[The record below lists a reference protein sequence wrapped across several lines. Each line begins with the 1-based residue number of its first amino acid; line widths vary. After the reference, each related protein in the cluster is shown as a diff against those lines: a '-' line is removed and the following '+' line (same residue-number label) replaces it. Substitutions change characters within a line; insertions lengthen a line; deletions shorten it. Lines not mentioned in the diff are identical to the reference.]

1 MTQITQICANEYI
14 NKICNILILNKIN
27 ICDNLRYLC
36 HLRSKNFSANFMMNK
51 TINIKGSLMDFSTP
65 KVMGILNI
73 TPDSFFEGSRKQTEE
88 DIRRRVVQI
97 MEEGADIIDIG
108 GYSSRPN
115 AAFVSEEE
123 EMQRLDYALS
133 ILVEIY
139 PEAIV
144 SVDTFR
150 SGIAR
155 KCVEKYQVAIIND
168 ISAGNL
174 DDKMF
179 DVIAGLKVP
188 YIIMHMQGT
197 PQTMMQY
204 TIYNNLMQDIFLY
217 FSEKINQLHRIGV
230 NDIIIDP
237 GFGFSKTTNQN
248 YHLMNSLENFC
259 IFGLPILVGISR
271 KKMIRDILNCTPE
284 ESLTGT
290 TVLNTLA
297 LTKKANILRV
307 HDVNEAV
314 AAVKLFNI
322 CTCISE

>member
-1 MTQITQICANEYI
+1 MA
-14 NKICNILILNKIN
+14 
-27 ICDNLRYLC
+27 
-36 HLRSKNFSANFMMNK
+36 SKQSSDLKNK
-51 TINIKGSLMDFSTP
+51 TINIKGFLMDFSTP

-88 DIRRRVVQI
+88 EIRRRVMQI

-133 ILVEIY
+133 ILFEIY
-139 PEAIV
+139 PEAVV

-150 SGIAR
+150 SKVAR
-155 KCVEKYQVAIIND
+155 KCVEKFGVAIIND

-179 DVIAGLKVP
+179 DVVSGLKVP
-188 YIIMHMQGT
+188 YIIMHMRGT

-204 TIYNNLMQDIFLY
+204 TTYNNLIQDISLY
-217 FSEKINQLHRIGV
+217 FSEKINQLRRIGV

-237 GFGFSKTTNQN
+237 GFGFSKSTNQN
-248 YHLMNSLENFC
+248 YQLMSSLENFC
-259 IFGLPILVGISR
+259 IFELPILVGISR
-271 KKMIRDILNCTPE
+271 KRMIRDILNCSPE

-307 HDVNEAV
+307 HDVKEAV
-314 AAVKLFNI
+314 EAVKLYS
-322 CTCISE
+322 CI